1 MIGFMVSFSV
11 FNVML
16 KLISILILG
25 LMVAKI
31 VEVCLQ

>member
-1 MIGFMVSFSV
+1 MVELIVSFPV

-31 VEVCLQ
+31 VDVCLQ

>member
-1 MIGFMVSFSV
+1 MVEFIVSFPV

-31 VEVCLQ
+31 VDVCLQ